1 MPRET
6 GDHAAAT
13 PGTYTPWRR
22 WGGAIGLRLERSG
35 HHAVSSWP
43 SPVYAEKG
51 GSNRGSPKLTMSQ
64 EIVTRF
70 VFPPFI
76 LAVGFLPPLASAEWA
91 ESVKRPAPR
100 ALGPFLVAVF
110 IGLILLAALLSQR
123 QPSKP
128 APTRV
133 IAPPSVD
140 ETIPHA
146 AEGPAPLGT
155 FTMPAALRRATQDLP
170 ASIRVSGFVCHHIS
184 SGRQI
189 GRTERGTVVRILCD
203 FDTRPYRV
211 LVTPQN
217 RLVIRPW
224 SE

>member
-1 MPRET
+1 MEILFTLVLFPFVT
-6 GDHAAAT
+6 VALLCGLIAAIIAH
-13 PGTYTPWRR
+13 GKHRDVGGWFLL
-22 WGGAIGLRLERSG
+22 GAI
-35 HHAVSSWP
+35 
-43 SPVYAEKG
+43 
-51 GSNRGSPKLTMSQ
+51 
-64 EIVTRF
+64 
-70 VFPPFI
+70 FPPFI